1 MDGAHLQVC
10 ENCKNYGTLTN
21 EPQKPYQS
29 KSREIIRPRQMKI
42 RHKSATPY
50 IPEDFVTEDFPR
62 IIREGRIKHDLSQKE
77 LASKINERL
86 SVIQKVELGKLSPD
100 LMLCKKLENMLKIKL
115 IIQKSN
121 EELSTPISGKI
132 ERTLGDVVH
141 IKKKNESSVGL

>member
-21 EPQKPYQS
+21 EPLKPYQS
-29 KSREIIRPRQMKI
+29 KSREIIKHRQMKI
-42 RHKSATPY
+42 KHKSTTPY
-50 IPEDFVTEDFPR
+50 IPEDFVTEDFPH

-77 LASKINERL
+77 LALKINERL

-100 LMLCKKLENMLKIKL
+100 LMLSKKLENILKIKL
-115 IIQKSN
+115 IVQNSN

-132 ERTLGDVVH
+132 ERTLGDVVR
-141 IKKKNESSVGL
+141 IKKKK

>member
-29 KSREIIRPRQMKI
+29 KSREIIRHRPMKI

-62 IIREGRIKHDLSQKE
+62 IIREGRIKHGLNQKE

-86 SVIQKVELGKLSPD
+86 SVKNNRI
-100 LMLCKKLENMLKIKL
+100 
-115 IIQKSN
+115 
-121 EELSTPISGKI
+121 TPEKPKGSDNYVCNTLWSRINGRIRPLQRTISGY
-132 ERTLGDVVH
+132 
-141 IKKKNESSVGL
+141 